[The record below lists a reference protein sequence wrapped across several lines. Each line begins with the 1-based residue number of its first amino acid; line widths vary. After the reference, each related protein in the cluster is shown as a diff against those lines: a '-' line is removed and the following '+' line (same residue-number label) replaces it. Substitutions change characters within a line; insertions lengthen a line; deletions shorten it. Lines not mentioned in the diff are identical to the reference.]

1 MIVVA
6 GGVMP
11 ADDVRELK
19 AMGVHEVLLQDT
31 PPQAIVDTLE
41 RLVRERGAH

>member
-1 MIVVA
+1 VVA

-11 ADDVRELK
+11 DDDVRELK
-19 AMGVHEVLLQDT
+19 KMGVREVLLQDT
-31 PPQAIVDTLE
+31 PPQAIVETLQ

>member
-1 MIVVA
+1 
-6 GGVMP
+6 
-11 ADDVRELK
+11 
-19 AMGVHEVLLQDT
+19 VLLQDT